1 MKGQMTVFGMCIVH
15 TNVLPCLDK
24 PAGKVLVT
32 NKKGKKNEKEKYIPA
47 CTELHLSSI
56 PLIVLMYWLQRKE
69 HEVVTK
75 SLVSLLITKWNHW
88 QPLTISTPTLP
99 LNSPTW

>member
-32 NKKGKKNEKEKYIPA
+32 NKKGKKNEKE
-47 CTELHLSSI
+47 
-56 PLIVLMYWLQRKE
+56 
-69 HEVVTK
+69 
-75 SLVSLLITKWNHW
+75 
-88 QPLTISTPTLP
+88 
-99 LNSPTW
+99 